1 MARAKAETGIGH
13 RAGRA
18 GRPAAADHDHRACVT
33 RALAAAARICRQ
45 RGARLTPLRRQVL
58 ELVWLSHRPA
68 GAYELLARLGSRRPA
83 KPPTIYRA
91 LDFLVTHGLVHRVKS
106 RNAFVGCAAP
116 GHAAAAE
123 ILICAD
129 CGGASEIAD
138 GSIDRAL
145 RHSAARIGFEVG
157 GHMVEAVGR
166 CRACRAGPQGPAA

>member
-1 MARAKAETGIGH
+1 MKTRTSGRAPV
-13 RAGRA
+13 AGRRSA
-18 GRPAAADHDHRACVT
+18 GDHDHKACVT
-33 RALAAAARICRQ
+33 RALAAAADICRK

-68 GAYELLARLGSRRPA
+68 GAYELLARLGPRRSA

-91 LDFLVTHGLVHRVKS
+91 LEFLVANGLVHRVKS

-116 GHAAAAE
+116 GHAVAAG

-129 CGGASEIAD
+129 CGSASEIAD
-138 GSIDRAL
+138 GSVARAV

-166 CRACRAGPQGPAA
+166 CRACRAEPRRRVA